1 MIISI
6 PLPFEVLTVWL
17 VIFKGSIF
25 HKFALIS
32 QYQGS
37 NFHKFL
43 LWPILAKYIKV
54 LYFMNFRIRNINP
67 LKISNYKVLHLEL
80 VKGQYDP

>member
-32 QYQGS
+32 NIKEVIFT
-37 NFHKFL
+37 NFC
-43 LWPILAKYIKV
+43 Y
-54 LYFMNFRIRNINP
+54 
-67 LKISNYKVLHLEL
+67 
-80 VKGQYDP
+80 GQYLQSISRFYIS